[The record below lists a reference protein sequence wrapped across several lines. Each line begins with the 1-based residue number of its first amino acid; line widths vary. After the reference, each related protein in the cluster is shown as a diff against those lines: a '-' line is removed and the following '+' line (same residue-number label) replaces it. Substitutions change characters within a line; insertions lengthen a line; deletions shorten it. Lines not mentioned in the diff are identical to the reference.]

1 MKRVLITGG
10 QGYIARNLV
19 PLFQNAGYEV
29 DAPSRT
35 EMDLLNFKQT
45 EEYLTKS
52 KPDVI
57 IHAAAKGGKRTGK
70 DTWEGVF
77 VPNMTMFENL
87 YLCTI
92 KPELDNVKVI
102 VIGSGAE
109 FDRRYP
115 IHECFE
121 ETAKYSWP
129 VDPYGL
135 SKNLITRRCHEDVN
149 NIWVVRLFG
158 CFNFDDDPARF
169 IKNGILN
176 LKRGLPVTI
185 HQNKEMDYFYLD
197 DVFIVMNY
205 IINARSNRIVPR
217 DINLVY
223 DKKVTLLDIASLIH
237 KHVGRFNPV
246 IKLNEN
252 GRGDPYTGDS
262 SVLYELPVANKLI
275 GLESGICR
283 TVQKLTSKYTRP

>member
-1 MKRVLITGG
+1 MSKVLITGG

-87 YLCTI
+87 YLCAM

-115 IHECFE
+115 IHERFE
-121 ETAKYSWP
+121 ETVKYSWP
-129 VDPYGL
+129 ADPYGL
-135 SKNLITRRCHEDVN
+135 SKNLITRRCHEDLDN
-149 NIWVVRLFG
+149 MWVVRLFG

-176 LKRGLPVTI
+176 LKRGLPVTV

-197 DVFIVMNY
+197 DVFNVMDY
-205 IINARSNRIVPR
+205 IIKAHPNRIVPR

-223 DKKVTLLDIASLIH
+223 KNKVTLLDIASLIH
-237 KHVGRFNPV
+237 KYVGRFNPV
-246 IKLNEN
+246 IQLTEN
-252 GRGDPYTGDS
+252 GLGDPYTGS
-262 SVLYELPVANKLI
+262 STTLYELPVADQLI

-283 TVQKLTSKYTRP
+283 TVQKLT

>member
-1 MKRVLITGG
+1 MKVLITGG

-19 PLFQNAGYEV
+19 PLFLNAGYEV
-29 DAPSRT
+29 DAPSRI
-35 EMDLLNFKQT
+35 EMDLLNPERV

-57 IHAAAKGGKRTGK
+57 IHAASKGGDRDHK
-70 DTWEGVF
+70 DTWEDVF
-77 VPNMTMFENL
+77 VPNMKMFENL
-87 YLCTI
+87 YLCAMRPDFEFCKFI
-92 KPELDNVKVI
+92 I
-102 VIGSGAE
+102 ISSGAE

-115 IHECFE
+115 ILGRFE

-129 VDPYGL
+129 TDPYGL
-135 SKNLITRRCHEDVN
+135 SKNLITRRCHEDLD

-158 CFNFDDDPARF
+158 CFNFDEDPSRF

-176 LKRGLPVTI
+176 LKRGLPVTV
-185 HQNKEMDYFYLD
+185 HQNREMDFFYLD
-197 DVFIVMNY
+197 DVFTVMDY
-205 IINARSNRIVPR
+205 IAKSERVPR

-223 DKKVTLLDIASLIH
+223 DKKMTLLEIASLIH

-252 GRGDPYTGDS
+252 GQADPYTGAS
-262 SVLYELPVANKLI
+262 TVLYELPVAEKLI

-283 TVQKLTSKYTRP
+283 TVQKLT

>member
-1 MKRVLITGG
+1 MKILITGG

-19 PLFQNAGYEV
+19 PLFVNAGYTV

-35 EMDLLNFKQT
+35 EMDLLNPERV
-45 EEYLTKS
+45 EEYLTNS

-57 IHAAAKGGKRTGK
+57 IHAAVKGGDRDHK
-70 DTWEGVF
+70 DTWEDVF
-77 VPNMTMFENL
+77 VPNMKMFENL
-87 YLCTI
+87 YLCAMRPDFESC
-92 KPELDNVKVI
+92 KFI

-115 IHECFE
+115 INGRFE

-135 SKNLITRRCHEDVN
+135 SKNLITRRCHEDLD

-158 CFNFDDDPARF
+158 CFNFDEDPSRF

-176 LKRGLPVTI
+176 LKRGLPIEI
-185 HQNKEMDYFYLD
+185 HQNKKMDYFYLD
-197 DVFIVMNY
+197 DIFTVIDFILNHPEN
-205 IINARSNRIVPR
+205 IPK

-223 DKKVTLLDIASLIH
+223 PEKKTLLDIASLIH
-237 KHVGRFNPV
+237 KHMNVFHPT
-246 IKLNEN
+246 IKLNEM
-252 GRGDPYTGDS
+252 GEGYDYTGSGYFLDRMRK
-262 SVLYELPVANKLI
+262 VGNLQLL
-275 GLESGICR
+275 GLEEGIRR
-283 TVQKLTSKYTRP
+283 TVLKLT